1 MNNNRWLQA
10 LIILLVI
17 IAATWIMG
25 QVWMLLIQFASI
37 ILLFFL
43 AWLLAFALSPL
54 ARRLQAWG
62 VRQLL
67 AITVVY
73 LAMLLVLTVI
83 GFLVFPALADQI
95 QRLIDQTPAYT
106 AELEDLGN
114 ESLKQMQNWGVRVED
129 IDDPLM
135 QRIRY
140 LDKLVDELAKGKPM
154 DKVLRS

>member
-62 VRQLL
+62 VGQLL
-67 AITVVY
+67 ASLIRVLVV
-73 LAMLLVLTVI
+73 L
-83 GFLVFPALADQI
+83 GDCRCRS
-95 QRLIDQTPAYT
+95 QRHVPQP
-106 AELEDLGN
+106 
-114 ESLKQMQNWGVRVED
+114 
-129 IDDPLM
+129 PL
-135 QRIRY
+135 RPSS
-140 LDKLVDELAKGKPM
+140 DNK
-154 DKVLRS
+154 